1 MMESMDDAQLT
12 VEKRRFPRLSVSLHV
27 RFKVINNTPEAE
39 ELAKGREAQPS
50 KSTNVSKGGVA
61 LSTEYRLAKGDLVK
75 VELVLP
81 GSIKPV
87 KAFAEVKW
95 CAAAKEGDKDGAF
108 RAGILFMA
116 LRREDEE
123 RLDTF
128 LGQLAGGA

>member
-1 MMESMDDAQLT
+1 MDDAQLT
-12 VEKRRFPRLSVSLHV
+12 VEKRRFPRVAVSLNV

-39 ELAKGREAQPS
+39 SLAKGREALASQ
-50 KSTNVSKGGVA
+50 STNVSKGGVA
-61 LSTEYRLAKGDLVK
+61 LYTEYKLAKGDLVK

-81 GSIKPV
+81 GSTKPV

-95 CAAAKEGDKDGAF
+95 CQAAREGGKDGGF

-123 RLDTF
+123 RLEVF
-128 LGQLAGGA
+128 LNKLSEVG